1 MSAKLISVEGKRVR
15 IELTIELSES
25 MLDSEVK
32 IQEELNEV
40 GCIAT
45 KEALK
50 QQDTDGSVLVIGD
63 KKWRTKGVQ
72 AKSYQT
78 VYGEV
83 VVERHVYQS
92 AGGGGCDQNLM

>member
-15 IELTIELSES
+15 IELTIDLSES

-50 QQDTDGSVLVIGD
+50 QQDTDGSVLVILPSQCKNRQRAKG
-63 KKWRTKGVQ
+63 KKWI
-72 AKSYQT
+72 
-78 VYGEV
+78 
-83 VVERHVYQS
+83 
-92 AGGGGCDQNLM
+92 D